1 MLSARNWEKTSPDDS
16 PCGPLTRASKE
27 ITLRVSAF
35 TMGWNA
41 KLNSKSTPPKFG
53 RLAAGFLLR
62 WFGVTVFAFGAEDL
76 SHDHPWISFKKI
88 QGSSANLLYIFVI
101 ISCAQ

>member
-76 SHDHPWISFKKI
+76 SHESPDDPLPDRIVSGDEPLI
-88 QGSSANLLYIFVI
+88 VLGAI
-101 ISCAQ
+101 AGG